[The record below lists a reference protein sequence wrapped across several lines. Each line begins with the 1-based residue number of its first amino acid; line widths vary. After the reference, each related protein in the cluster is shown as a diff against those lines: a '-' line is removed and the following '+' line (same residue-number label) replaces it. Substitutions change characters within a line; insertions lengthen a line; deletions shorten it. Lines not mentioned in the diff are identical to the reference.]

1 MIAGANGV
9 QLRRK
14 QPWRTRKLVKTLWI
28 IGKFSKVD
36 HIAFWKRVP
45 LGYVLGR
52 STNTIEL
59 HILEDILQALKN
71 VTLCLFS
78 PRNLTRRHNVKR
90 LGVTVWLM
98 NFWEPYLTWCSYMW
112 VCCLGV
118 CVCLYVLVSACINV
132 LRKQVHRHSK
142 GWWTLGLHTW
152 KREGGV
158 GARITTSQIGH
169 LQLLIIITVQLL
181 ELWSTDFLRQKV
193 ISLFA

>member
-1 MIAGANGV
+1 MSTALRALNEIGNIYPQSTFGSPGIPEEWREAHWIKMICIRQGFIQPKHVIAGANGDL
-9 QLRRK
+9 LRRK

-36 HIAFWKRVP
+36 HIAFWKHVP

-98 NFWEPYLTWCSYMW
+98 DFWDPYLAWCSYMW
-112 VCCLGV
+112 VRCLGV
-118 CVCLYVLVSACINV
+118 CVCVFTCWLVHV
-132 LRKQVHRHSK
+132 
-142 GWWTLGLHTW
+142 
-152 KREGGV
+152 
-158 GARITTSQIGH
+158 
-169 LQLLIIITVQLL
+169 
-181 ELWSTDFLRQKV
+181 
-193 ISLFA
+193 